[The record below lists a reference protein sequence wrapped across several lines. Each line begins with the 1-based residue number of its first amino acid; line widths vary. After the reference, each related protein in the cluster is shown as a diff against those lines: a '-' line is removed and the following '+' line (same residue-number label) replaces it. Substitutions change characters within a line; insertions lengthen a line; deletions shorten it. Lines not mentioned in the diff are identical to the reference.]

1 MVGLEPT
8 TFRLTADRSTIE
20 LHAIMYCRLNH
31 HTGLSSPYLYL
42 LITRQRSWTRYRTS
56 NGDSTPRAKLK
67 SEYLTHGRFF
77 IGRGLPVLCWWI
89 SPASAALPTLEQMG
103 IEPKPLRCSAV
114 TATSTTVPYVLLFHN
129 GRYGIRTRLLPCQG
143 LRLIRPGLL
152 PTELSAFVLLTQSVY
167 QISFCPVFFACFFC
181 SCCFSLLHIASASAG

>member
-67 SEYLTHGRFF
+67 SEYLTHERFF

-89 SPASAALPTLEQMG
+89 SPASAALPTLELMG
-103 IEPKPLRCSAV
+103 IEPKPLR
-114 TATSTTVPYVLLFHN
+114 
-129 GRYGIRTRLLPCQG
+129 G
-143 LRLIRPGLL
+143 LRGDGFQHYSPCGL
-152 PTELSAFVLLTQSVY
+152 SSFVLRWALRDSNPSFTLPGPPAYKTGALTD
-167 QISFCPVFFACFFC
+167 
-181 SCCFSLLHIASASAG
+181 